1 MPQGEDRE
9 RPSEGV
15 AVKST
20 DSELTVMEGGPY
32 DGLVLRIFTPDRD
45 SLTVVNVDWNG
56 HYRPS
61 DSPRKAKSKLGKKTT
76 AVMRWE
82 DHR

>member
-1 MPQGEDRE
+1 M
-9 RPSEGV
+9 

-32 DGLVLRIFTPDRD
+32 DGLVLRIFTPDSD
-45 SLTVVNVDWNG
+45 KLTVVNVDWNG
-56 HYRPS
+56 CYRPS
-61 DSPRKAKSKLGKKTT
+61 DSPRKTKSKLGKKTT
-76 AVMRWE
+76 TVMRWE

>member
-1 MPQGEDRE
+1 MSP
-9 RPSEGV
+9 
-15 AVKST
+15 T

-45 SLTVVNVDWNG
+45 SLSVVNVDWNG
-56 HYRPS
+56 AYRPS